1 MAGFADLVDDM
12 DDMLMGSLNDGT
24 CDYLGMHG
32 EPPAY
37 GIEVIID
44 HNLQRVGPE
53 GLFRSDAVGITWK
66 KRDLPSAARG
76 GVFRHGFK
84 RYRVEDVID
93 DDGHMI
99 TAACM
104 VTP

>member
-1 MAGFADLVDDM
+1 MAGFADLVADM
-12 DDMLMGSLNDGT
+12 DAMVMASLNDGVA
-24 CDYLGMHG
+24 DYLGPHG
-32 EPPAY
+32 TPPVV
-37 GIEVIID
+37 GFEVIID

-66 KRDLPSAARG
+66 KRDLPAAVRG
-76 GVFRHGFK
+76 GVFKYGCK
-84 RYRVEDVID
+84 RYCVEDVIE

-104 VTP
+104 VAP

>member
-1 MAGFADLVDDM
+1 MAGFGALVDGM
-12 DDMLMGSLNDGT
+12 DAMLMSSLNDGT
-24 CDYLGMHG
+24 CDYRGQHG
-32 EPPAY
+32 EPPVY

-76 GVFRHGFK
+76 GFFRQGCK
-84 RYRVEDVID
+84 RYCIEDVIS
-93 DDGHMI
+93 DDGHMV

-104 VTP
+104 EAR